1 MRAYRVSKECNSPT
15 DEKIKLIKEYDVD
28 DLLYVLRDIERN
40 PKRYDECVIK
50 KMLWIGFMTQGL
62 CVSDYKF

>member
-1 MRAYRVSKECNSPT
+1 MRAYMVSKECNSPT

-50 KMLWIGFMTQGL
+50 NVVDRLYDAGIMCI
-62 CVSDYKF
+62 